1 MQASRP
7 LTPGRSRATVT
18 PRARLRMLRFLRYA
32 APVLGGGLLWAGLV
46 GRDLPAEQ
54 VRSALWLWLIAAALA
69 LRLGREAGGRPS
81 PLPSHWPVLAPPLWG
96 ASILGA
102 TGLALGWTEV
112 LRAALPALA
121 LWGALAALALI
132 GQGRLPPRRLG
143 LLSTPGV
150 PPPPPHPQLEYLPLA
165 PHEPDVLRGLDGLVV
180 GHRGGQVPAEHARL
194 LHHARVIGMPL
205 YSREMLAEVLT
216 GRVSLDLVERD
227 WLDTERFQSGYLPL
241 KRGLDVALTLLLLP
255 VLLPLMGAV
264 ALVVLV
270 GDGRPVLFW
279 QERIGLGGRPFR
291 LVKFRTMT
299 RDSERRGAAFA
310 QRGDARILPGGAF
323 LRKFRLDEL
332 PQFYNVLRGEMSII
346 GPRPEQFAFAADLEE
361 SIPLYAT
368 RHWVRPG
375 ITGWAQVTQGYTGSM
390 DELHEKLQY
399 DFYYVKHLSPQLD
412 LLILWKTIL
421 TVLTGFGA
429 R

>member
-1 MQASRP
+1 MQE
-7 LTPGRSRATVT
+7 V
-18 PRARLRMLRFLRYA
+18 RARPAHLPADPPIRRRLRLLRYA
-32 APVLGGGLLWAGLV
+32 APVAAGLLLWYGLDTR
-46 GRDLPAEQ
+46 GTPPELG
-54 VRSALWLWLIAAALA
+54 RSALWLWVIAAVLA
-69 LRLGREAGGRPS
+69 LRLGRGGGGRRS
-81 PLPSHWPVLAPPLWG
+81 PLPPRWPVVAPPLWG
-96 ASILGA
+96 AGIVAALA
-102 TGLALGWTEV
+102 LALGWTD
-112 LRAALPALA
+112 LLGTLLPAAALWLALA
-121 LWGALAALALI
+121 VLELVWRD
-132 GQGRLPPRRLG
+132 RLPPLRLG
-143 LLSTPGV
+143 LLSTPEA
-150 PPPPPHPQLEYLPLA
+150 PPPPPHPRLTYQPVA
-165 PHEPDVLRGLDGLVV
+165 PHEPDVLRGLGGLVV
-180 GHRGGQVPAEHARL
+180 GHRQPVPAEHARL
-194 LHHARVIGMPL
+194 LEHARVTGVPL
-205 YSREMLAEVLT
+205 YSRELLAEVLT

-227 WLDTERFQSGYLPL
+227 WLDAERFQSGYMPV
-241 KRGLDVALTLLLLP
+241 KRALDVAVTLLLP

-264 ALVVLV
+264 ALVVLAS
-270 GDGRPVLFW
+270 GGRPVLFW

-299 RDSERRGAAFA
+299 RDSERGGAAFA
-310 QRGDARILPGGAF
+310 RQGDARIIPGGAF

-375 ITGWAQVTQGYTGSM
+375 ITGWAQVTQGYTDSV
-390 DELHEKLQY
+390 DQLHEKLQY

-412 LLILWKTIL
+412 LLIVWKTIL